1 MGLKHYSPNKK
12 LSIKD
17 GYVVYGKPY
26 EYEGHIIAG
35 QVYED
40 MLSQVQGLNIPS
52 INSKDELTSHLAM
65 VGDSLRQMAKSEQ
78 LREIALLKS
87 FGLDISEEA
96 DEIEF
101 ITNINKVINGVE
113 HYRRILEELKASN
126 QKYRDLKI
134 KSNEKVKSVAGNE
147 LARAIAQRLGHTV
160 RNNLSAIVTP
170 SLVTEDFGTIERK
183 VVAALNKSVE
193 EAVRGVEFSDASI
206 VDEQEYEAIK
216 NEMLNQLND
225 PSLKDKFVSQIL
237 NTFGLNPESVV
248 RELKKTKRNK
258 SGTYSKRDLYKR
270 LNLSKFAQVH
280 SQRQMAGNIN
290 EYIQAAAARLGMH
303 LTIDV
308 MEGTVTGA
316 SAETVAS
323 NMIKTDNV
331 LMVSA
336 GIEVDTNA
344 LADFLNEYTQVDSG
358 QNQEETWQN
367 MESILSKNLENPKMR
382 ELLSK
387 SFLIYASAKTYGI
400 TSEISKMTIQK
411 REEGNVLS
419 SGGRL
424 SAAGVDTD
432 IIYAVLQT
440 AANGYYENGYV
451 LEQYKAALCQA
462 MGQMMFDDWQTIGT
476 DNFNVG
482 DPQRIH
488 VMSINS
494 VYVPLSS
501 LMNQMASAF
510 QGIGGVTKP
519 IEASVRINGVGYH
532 HPAPPPSNPKEWE
545 ALWEQT
551 RGEVASS
558 SYKIELSYQLI
569 SKLDSLISALN

>member
-1 MGLKHYSPNKK
+1 
-12 LSIKD
+12 
-17 GYVVYGKPY
+17 
-26 EYEGHIIAG
+26 
-35 QVYED
+35 
-40 MLSQVQGLNIPS
+40 
-52 INSKDELTSHLAM
+52 
-65 VGDSLRQMAKSEQ
+65 
-78 LREIALLKS
+78 
-87 FGLDISEEA
+87 
-96 DEIEF
+96 
-101 ITNINKVINGVE
+101 
-113 HYRRILEELKASN
+113 
-126 QKYRDLKI
+126 
-134 KSNEKVKSVAGNE
+134 
-147 LARAIAQRLGHTV
+147 
-160 RNNLSAIVTP
+160 
-170 SLVTEDFGTIERK
+170 
-183 VVAALNKSVE
+183 
-193 EAVRGVEFSDASI
+193 
-206 VDEQEYEAIK
+206 
-216 NEMLNQLND
+216 
-225 PSLKDKFVSQIL
+225 
-237 NTFGLNPESVV
+237 
-248 RELKKTKRNK
+248 
-258 SGTYSKRDLYKR
+258 
-270 LNLSKFAQVH
+270 
-280 SQRQMAGNIN
+280 MAGNIN

-344 LADFLNEYTQVDSG
+344 LADFLNEYTQVNSG

-367 MESILSKNLENPKMR
+367 MESVLSKNLENPKMR

-387 SFLIYASAKTYGI
+387 SFLIYSSAKTYGI
-400 TSEISKMTIQK
+400 ASEISKMTIQK
-411 REEGNVLS
+411 SEEGNVLS

-476 DNFNVG
+476 DNYNIG
-482 DPQRIH
+482 NPQRIH

-501 LMNQMASAF
+501 LMNQMASVF
-510 QGIGGVTKP
+510 QGIEGITKP
-519 IEASVRINGVGYH
+519 IEASVKINGVEYR
-532 HPAPPPSNPKEWE
+532 HPDPPPSNPKEWE
-545 ALWEQT
+545 DLWEQT
-551 RGEVASS
+551 RAEVASS